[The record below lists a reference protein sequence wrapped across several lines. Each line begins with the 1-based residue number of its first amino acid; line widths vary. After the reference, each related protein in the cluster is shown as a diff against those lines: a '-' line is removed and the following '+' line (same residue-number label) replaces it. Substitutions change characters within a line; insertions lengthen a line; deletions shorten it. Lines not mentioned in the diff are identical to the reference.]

1 MDDVLV
7 GSRLFVVAAFLFF
20 CVRATQY
27 HSRWYQGA
35 GTTIHTWVDV
45 EFRVVGQHVAVNMK
59 NHNRPRVHNL
69 GPQQKVDFPSLDWC
83 SFRWIGFHSW
93 GGAGL
98 FGQNQNVGL
107 PEQLGWLDSWK
118 MLWNWCPWAIP
129 CLSSGAWAAV
139 LPRLVAKPCE
149 RGFLFARIA
158 WCLTMR
164 RITGRSF
171 GTVGERAGGRRGSRN
186 RRVSSVEKAL
196 RGPPALLG
204 ECGE

>member
-7 GSRLFVVAAFLFF
+7 GSRVFVVAAFLFF
-20 CVRATQY
+20 CVHATQY
-27 HSRWYQGA
+27 HSRWYRGRHDSPHVGRCGIPRRWA
-35 GTTIHTWVDV
+35 A
-45 EFRVVGQHVAVNMK
+45 RCGQHEE
-59 NHNRPRVHNL
+59 
-69 GPQQKVDFPSLDWC
+69 PQPATGAQSWSTTKVDFPSLDWC
-83 SFRWIGFHSW
+83 SYRWIGFHSW
-93 GGAGL
+93 GGAGS

-118 MLWNWCPWAIP
+118 MLWNWCLWAIP
-129 CLSSGAWAAV
+129 CLTSGAWAAV

-149 RGFLFARIA
+149 RGFLFARIE

-171 GTVGERAGGRRGSRN
+171 GTVGERAGGRGGSRN
-186 RRVSSVEKAL
+186 RRGSSVEKAL
-196 RGPPALLG
+196 PGPPALLG